1 MKFSKQ
7 ALLGTT
13 VLLGGSVLLYATM
26 HQVLNAP
33 AKPAANSQQVIAK
46 PTTDNQSAIS
56 NEPLTADTATE
67 KNLLAQKQK
76 EREQRVAAQ
85 EQQAQQYMTEQQRIE
100 AEALARSRAENQL
113 YANKNAANTNS
124 VVASSVTAI
133 TQPVVKPRPVDTVA
147 APPQTQATV
156 PNTVQN
162 TAQTQS
168 AAKTQNTAQ
177 IIATPKPTVA
187 APVVAQSQPA
197 AKTIPSN
204 PGTYQVK
211 AGEGLIGLSR
221 RYNVPVDVLAS
232 VNNLSTTSNLRV
244 GQTITIPTAAQVN
257 RITQQAQAREQ
268 QRQNEIA
275 RKKQEAE
282 QKKQQALLEQQQEV
296 AGKKQEAEQ
305 KKQQALLQQQQEVAR
320 KKQEAQLKEQLKEQ
334 KRQQE
339 IAQKKLEAQQQAQ
352 KKQAFQAA
360 QDNLRQAR
368 QTVKETDAKG
378 TFGVQVA
385 LATDQ
390 KKASEITQK
399 LQAAGY
405 KVKTTQTSK
414 GVRIVVGPEKGK
426 VAALA
431 LKDKLNNDSRVDVN
445 SGWVL
450 YW

>member
-46 PTTDNQSAIS
+46 PTTDKQSAIS
-56 NEPLTADTATE
+56 NEPLTADIATE

-124 VVASSVTAI
+124 VVASSVTTI

-147 APPQTQATV
+147 APPQTQAAV
-156 PNTVQN
+156 PNSVQN
-162 TAQTQS
+162 SAQSQS

-177 IIATPKPTVA
+177 IVATPKPTVT
-187 APVVAQSQPA
+187 APVVAQPQPA
-197 AKTIPSN
+197 AKTTPNN
-204 PGTYQVK
+204 PGAYQVK

-232 VNNLSTTSNLRV
+232 VNNLNTSSSLRV
-244 GQTITIPTAAQVN
+244 GQTINIPTAAQVN
-257 RITQQAQAREQ
+257 RITQQAQAQEQ
-268 QRQNEIA
+268 QRQNELA
-275 RKKQEAE
+275 RKKR
-282 QKKQQALLEQQQEV
+282 
-296 AGKKQEAEQ
+296 EAEQ

-320 KKQEAQLKEQLKEQ
+320 KKQEAAQKEQQKQQEIARKKQEAQLKEQ

-339 IAQKKLEAQQQAQ
+339 IARKKQEAQQQAQ

-368 QTVKETDAKG
+368 QTVKQTDAKG

>member
-7 ALLGTT
+7 ALLGST

-33 AKPAANSQQVIAK
+33 AKPTANSQQVIAK
-46 PTTDNQSAIS
+46 PTTDKQPAIS
-56 NEPLTADTATE
+56 NEPLTADIATE

-113 YANKNAANTNS
+113 YANKNTANTNS

-147 APPQTQATV
+147 APPQTQAAV
-156 PNTVQN
+156 PN

-168 AAKTQNTAQ
+168 AAKTQNTTQTKEQA
-177 IIATPKPTVA
+177 ATSKPTVT
-187 APVVAQSQPA
+187 APAVAQPQPVA
-197 AKTIPSN
+197 RATANNS
-204 PGTYQVK
+204 GAYQVK

-232 VNNLSTTSNLRV
+232 VNNLNTTSSLRV

-268 QRQNEIA
+268 QRQNDMA
-275 RKKQEAE
+275 RKKQEA
-282 QKKQQALLEQQQEV
+282 
-296 AGKKQEAEQ
+296 
-305 KKQQALLQQQQEVAR
+305 
-320 KKQEAQLKEQLKEQ
+320 QLKEQ

-368 QTVKETDAKG
+368 QTVKQTDAKG

-390 KKASEITQK
+390 KKANEITQK

>member
-46 PTTDNQSAIS
+46 PTTDKQSAIS
-56 NEPLTADTATE
+56 NEPLTADIATE

-147 APPQTQATV
+147 APPQTQAAV
-156 PNTVQN
+156 PNSVQN
-162 TAQTQS
+162 SAQSQS
-168 AAKTQNTAQ
+168 AAQTRSATQTKEQA
-177 IIATPKPTVA
+177 ATPKPTVT
-187 APVVAQSQPA
+187 APAVAQPQPA
-197 AKTIPSN
+197 AKATSSN

-211 AGEGLIGLSR
+211 AGDGLIGLSR

-232 VNNLSTTSNLRV
+232 VNNLNTTSNLRV

-268 QRQNEIA
+268 QRQNEMA
-275 RKKQEAE
+275 RKKQE
-282 QKKQQALLEQQQEV
+282 
-296 AGKKQEAEQ
+296 
-305 KKQQALLQQQQEVAR
+305 
-320 KKQEAQLKEQLKEQ
+320 EQLKEQ

-368 QTVKETDAKG
+368 QTVKQTDAKG

-385 LATDQ
+385 LATDE
-390 KKASEITQK
+390 KKANEITQK

-431 LKDKLNNDSRVDVN
+431 LKDKLNNDSRVNVN

>member
-46 PTTDNQSAIS
+46 PTTAKQSAIS
-56 NEPLTADTATE
+56 NEPLTADVATE

-76 EREQRVAAQ
+76 EREQRVTAQ

-113 YANKNAANTNS
+113 YANKNAANTNP

-147 APPQTQATV
+147 APPQTQAAV
-156 PNTVQN
+156 PNSVQN
-162 TAQTQS
+162 SAQTQS
-168 AAKTQNTAQ
+168 AAQTRSATQTKEQA
-177 IIATPKPTVA
+177 ATPKPTVT
-187 APVVAQSQPA
+187 APVVAQPQPV
-197 AKTIPSN
+197 AKTIPNN

-211 AGEGLIGLSR
+211 AGDGLIGLSR

-232 VNNLSTTSNLRV
+232 VNNLNTTSNLRV
-244 GQTITIPTAAQVN
+244 GQTINIPTAAQVN

-268 QRQNEIA
+268 QRQNEMA
-275 RKKQEAE
+275 R
-282 QKKQQALLEQQQEV
+282 
-296 AGKKQEAEQ
+296 KKQEAEQ

-320 KKQEAQLKEQLKEQ
+320 KKQEAAQKEQQKQQEIARKKQEEQLKEQ

-385 LATDQ
+385 LATDE
-390 KKASEITQK
+390 KKANEITQK

>member
-46 PTTDNQSAIS
+46 PTTDKQSAIS
-56 NEPLTADTATE
+56 NEPLTADVATE

-113 YANKNAANTNS
+113 YANKNATNTNS

-147 APPQTQATV
+147 APPQTQAAV

-162 TAQTQS
+162 TAQSQS
-168 AAKTQNTAQ
+168 AAQTRSATQTKEQA
-177 IIATPKPTVA
+177 ATPKPAVT
-187 APVVAQSQPA
+187 APAVAQPQPV
-197 AKTIPSN
+197 AKATPNN

-232 VNNLSTTSNLRV
+232 VNNLNTTSNLRV

-257 RITQQAQAREQ
+257 RITQQTQAREQ
-268 QRQNEIA
+268 QRQNEMA
-275 RKKQEAE
+275 RKKQE
-282 QKKQQALLEQQQEV
+282 
-296 AGKKQEAEQ
+296 
-305 KKQQALLQQQQEVAR
+305 
-320 KKQEAQLKEQLKEQ
+320 EQLKEQ

-390 KKASEITQK
+390 KKANEITQK

>member
-46 PTTDNQSAIS
+46 PMTDKQSAIS
-56 NEPLTADTATE
+56 NEPLTADIATE

-133 TQPVVKPRPVDTVA
+133 TQPVVKPRPVDTAA

-162 TAQTQS
+162 TAQSQS
-168 AAKTQNTAQ
+168 AAKTKEQV
-177 IIATPKPTVA
+177 ATPTPTVT
-187 APVVAQSQPA
+187 APVVAQPQPV
-197 AKTIPSN
+197 AKTIPNN
-204 PGTYQVK
+204 PGAYQVK
-211 AGEGLIGLSR
+211 SGEGLIGLSR

-232 VNNLSTTSNLRV
+232 VNNLNTSSSLRV

-257 RITQQAQAREQ
+257 RITEQTQAREQ

-282 QKKQQALLEQQQEV
+282 QKKQQALL
-296 AGKKQEAEQ
+296 
-305 KKQQALLQQQQEVAR
+305 QQQQEVAR
-320 KKQEAQLKEQLKEQ
+320 KKQEAAQKEQQKQQEIARKKQEAQLREQLKEQ

-368 QTVKETDAKG
+368 QTVKQTDVKG

>member
-46 PTTDNQSAIS
+46 PTTDKQSAIS
-56 NEPLTADTATE
+56 NEPLTADIATE

-113 YANKNAANTNS
+113 YANKNATNTNS

-147 APPQTQATV
+147 APPPTQAAV

-162 TAQTQS
+162 TAQSQS
-168 AAKTQNTAQ
+168 AAQTRSATQTKEQA
-177 IIATPKPTVA
+177 ATPKPAVT
-187 APVVAQSQPA
+187 APAVAQPQPV
-197 AKTIPSN
+197 AKATPSN

-232 VNNLSTTSNLRV
+232 VNNLNTTSNLRV

-257 RITQQAQAREQ
+257 RITQQTQAREQ
-268 QRQNEIA
+268 QRQNEMA
-275 RKKQEAE
+275 RKKQE
-282 QKKQQALLEQQQEV
+282 
-296 AGKKQEAEQ
+296 
-305 KKQQALLQQQQEVAR
+305 
-320 KKQEAQLKEQLKEQ
+320 EQLKEQ

-368 QTVKETDAKG
+368 QTVKQTDAKG

-385 LATDQ
+385 LATDE
-390 KKASEITQK
+390 KKANEITQK

>member
-46 PTTDNQSAIS
+46 PTTDKQSAIS
-56 NEPLTADTATE
+56 NEPLTADIATE

-147 APPQTQATV
+147 APPQTQAAV
-156 PNTVQN
+156 PNSVQN
-162 TAQTQS
+162 TAQSQS
-168 AAKTQNTAQ
+168 AAQTRSATQTKEQA
-177 IIATPKPTVA
+177 ATPKPTVT
-187 APVVAQSQPA
+187 APVVAQPQPV
-197 AKTIPSN
+197 AKTIPNN

-211 AGEGLIGLSR
+211 AGDGLIGLSR

-232 VNNLSTTSNLRV
+232 VNNLNTTSNLRV
-244 GQTITIPTAAQVN
+244 GQTINIPTAAQVN

-268 QRQNEIA
+268 QRQNDIA
-275 RKKQEAE
+275 RKKQEAAQKE
-282 QKKQQALLEQQQEV
+282 QQKQQEI
-296 AGKKQEAEQ
+296 
-305 KKQQALLQQQQEVAR
+305 AR

-368 QTVKETDAKG
+368 QTVKQTDAKG

-390 KKASEITQK
+390 KKANEITQK

>member
-46 PTTDNQSAIS
+46 PTTDKQSAIS
-56 NEPLTADTATE
+56 NEPLTADIATE

-156 PNTVQN
+156 PNSVQN
-162 TAQTQS
+162 SAQTQS

-177 IIATPKPTVA
+177 IVATPKPTVT
-187 APVVAQSQPA
+187 APVVAQPQPA
-197 AKTIPSN
+197 AKTIPNN
-204 PGTYQVK
+204 PGAYQVK

-232 VNNLSTTSNLRV
+232 VNNLSTTSSLRV

-257 RITQQAQAREQ
+257 RITQQTQAREQ

-296 AGKKQEAEQ
+296 ARKKQEAAQKEQ
-305 KKQQALLQQQQEVAR
+305 QKQQEIAR
-320 KKQEAQLKEQLKEQ
+320 KKQEAQLKEQ

-368 QTVKETDAKG
+368 QTVKQTDVKG

>member
-46 PTTDNQSAIS
+46 PTTDKQSAIS
-56 NEPLTADTATE
+56 NEPLTADIATE

-147 APPQTQATV
+147 APPQTQAAV
-156 PNTVQN
+156 PNSVQN
-162 TAQTQS
+162 TAQSQS
-168 AAKTQNTAQ
+168 AAQTRSATQTKEQA
-177 IIATPKPTVA
+177 ATPKPTVT
-187 APVVAQSQPA
+187 APVVAQPQPV
-197 AKTIPSN
+197 AKTIPNN

-211 AGEGLIGLSR
+211 AGDGLIGLSR

-232 VNNLSTTSNLRV
+232 VNNLNTTSNLRV
-244 GQTITIPTAAQVN
+244 GQTINIPTAAQVN

-268 QRQNEIA
+268 QRQNDIA
-275 RKKQEAE
+275 R
-282 QKKQQALLEQQQEV
+282 
-296 AGKKQEAEQ
+296 KKQEAEQ
-305 KKQQALLQQQQEVAR
+305 KKQQALLQQQQEVARKKQEAAQKQQEIAR

-385 LATDQ
+385 LATDE
-390 KKASEITQK
+390 KKANEITQK

>member
-26 HQVLNAP
+26 HQVLNTP
-33 AKPAANSQQVIAK
+33 AKSAANSQQVIAK

-56 NEPLTADTATE
+56 NEPLTADVATE

-113 YANKNAANTNS
+113 YANKNAANTSS

-147 APPQTQATV
+147 APSQTQAAV

-162 TAQTQS
+162 TAQTQN

-177 IIATPKPTVA
+177 IVATPKPTVT
-187 APVVAQSQPA
+187 APVVAQPQPV
-197 AKTIPSN
+197 AKATPSN
-204 PGTYQVK
+204 PGAYQVK

-232 VNNLSTTSNLRV
+232 VNNLNTTSSLRV

-268 QRQNEIA
+268 QRQNEIT
-275 RKKQEAE
+275 RKKREAE
-282 QKKQQALLEQQQEV
+282 QKKQQALL
-296 AGKKQEAEQ
+296 
-305 KKQQALLQQQQEVAR
+305 LQQQEVAR
-320 KKQEAQLKEQLKEQ
+320 KKQEAQLKEQ

-368 QTVKETDAKG
+368 QTVKQTDVKG

>member
-26 HQVLNAP
+26 HQVLNTP
-33 AKPAANSQQVIAK
+33 AKSAANSQQVIAK

-56 NEPLTADTATE
+56 NEPLTADVATE
-67 KNLLAQKQK
+67 KNLLAQKQQ

-113 YANKNAANTNS
+113 YANKNAANTSS

-147 APPQTQATV
+147 APPQTQAAV
-156 PNTVQN
+156 PNSVQN
-162 TAQTQS
+162 TAQTQNAAQTRS
-168 AAKTQNTAQ
+168 AAQTKVQA
-177 IIATPKPTVA
+177 ATPKPTVT
-187 APVVAQSQPA
+187 APAVAQPQPA
-197 AKTIPSN
+197 AKATPNN
-204 PGTYQVK
+204 PGAYQVK

-232 VNNLSTTSNLRV
+232 VNNLNTTSSLRV

-268 QRQNEIA
+268 QRQNEIT
-275 RKKQEAE
+275 RKKR
-282 QKKQQALLEQQQEV
+282 
-296 AGKKQEAEQ
+296 EAEQ

-320 KKQEAQLKEQLKEQ
+320 KKQEAQLKEQ

-368 QTVKETDAKG
+368 QTVKQTDVKG

>member
-26 HQVLNAP
+26 HQVLNTP
-33 AKPAANSQQVIAK
+33 AKSAANSQQVIAK

-56 NEPLTADTATE
+56 NEPLTADIATE

-113 YANKNAANTNS
+113 YANKNAANTSS

-133 TQPVVKPRPVDTVA
+133 TQPVVKPRPADTVT
-147 APPQTQATV
+147 APPQTQAAV

-162 TAQTQS
+162 SAQSQS
-168 AAKTQNTAQ
+168 AAKTKEQA
-177 IIATPKPTVA
+177 AALKPTVA
-187 APVVAQSQPA
+187 APVVAQPQPV
-197 AKTIPSN
+197 AKTTPNN
-204 PGTYQVK
+204 PGAYQVK

-268 QRQNEIA
+268 QRQNEIT

-282 QKKQQALLEQQQEV
+282 RKKQQALLEQQQEV
-296 AGKKQEAEQ
+296 SRKKQEAAQKEQ
-305 KKQQALLQQQQEVAR
+305 QKQQEIAR

-368 QTVKETDAKG
+368 QTVKQTDVKG

>member
-33 AKPAANSQQVIAK
+33 AKPAVNSQQVIAK
-46 PTTDNQSAIS
+46 PTTDKQSAIS
-56 NEPLTADTATE
+56 NEPLTADIATE

-147 APPQTQATV
+147 APPQTQAAV
-156 PNTVQN
+156 PNSVQN
-162 TAQTQS
+162 SAQSQS
-168 AAKTQNTAQ
+168 AAQTRSATQTKEQA
-177 IIATPKPTVA
+177 ATPKPTVT
-187 APVVAQSQPA
+187 APAVAQPQPV
-197 AKTIPSN
+197 AKATPNN

-211 AGEGLIGLSR
+211 AGDGLIGLSR

-232 VNNLSTTSNLRV
+232 VNNLNTTSNLRV

-257 RITQQAQAREQ
+257 RITQQTQAREQ
-268 QRQNEIA
+268 QRQNEMA
-275 RKKQEAE
+275 RKKQE
-282 QKKQQALLEQQQEV
+282 
-296 AGKKQEAEQ
+296 
-305 KKQQALLQQQQEVAR
+305 
-320 KKQEAQLKEQLKEQ
+320 EQLKEQ

-390 KKASEITQK
+390 KKANEITQK

>member
-33 AKPAANSQQVIAK
+33 AKPAVNSQQVIAK
-46 PTTDNQSAIS
+46 PTTDKQSAIS
-56 NEPLTADTATE
+56 NEPLTADIATE

-133 TQPVVKPRPVDTVA
+133 TQPVVKPRPVDRDA
-147 APPQTQATV
+147 APPQTQAAV
-156 PNTVQN
+156 PNSVQN
-162 TAQTQS
+162 SAQSQS
-168 AAKTQNTAQ
+168 AAQTRSATQTKEQA
-177 IIATPKPTVA
+177 ATPKPTVT
-187 APVVAQSQPA
+187 APAVAQPQPA
-197 AKTIPSN
+197 AKATANNS
-204 PGTYQVK
+204 GAYQVK

-232 VNNLSTTSNLRV
+232 VNNLNTTSNLRV

-257 RITQQAQAREQ
+257 RITQQTQAREQ

-275 RKKQEAE
+275 RKKQE
-282 QKKQQALLEQQQEV
+282 
-296 AGKKQEAEQ
+296 
-305 KKQQALLQQQQEVAR
+305 
-320 KKQEAQLKEQLKEQ
+320 EQLKEQ

-385 LATDQ
+385 LATDE
-390 KKASEITQK
+390 KKANEITQK

>member
-33 AKPAANSQQVIAK
+33 AKPAVNSQQVIAK
-46 PTTDNQSAIS
+46 PTTDKQSAIS
-56 NEPLTADTATE
+56 NEPLTADIATE

-147 APPQTQATV
+147 APPPTQATV
-156 PNTVQN
+156 PNSVQN
-162 TAQTQS
+162 TAQSQS
-168 AAKTQNTAQ
+168 AAKTQSTAQ
-177 IIATPKPTVA
+177 IVATPKPIVA
-187 APVVAQSQPA
+187 APVVAQPQPV
-197 AKTIPSN
+197 AKATSSN

-232 VNNLSTTSNLRV
+232 VNNLNTTSSLRV

-257 RITQQAQAREQ
+257 RITQQTQAREQ

-282 QKKQQALLEQQQEV
+282 QKKQQALL
-296 AGKKQEAEQ
+296 
-305 KKQQALLQQQQEVAR
+305 QQQQEVAR
-320 KKQEAQLKEQLKEQ
+320 KKQEAAQKEQQKQQEIARKKQEAQLKEQ

-368 QTVKETDAKG
+368 QTVKQTD
-378 TFGVQVA
+378 V
-385 LATDQ
+385 
-390 KKASEITQK
+390 K
-399 LQAAGY
+399 L
-405 KVKTTQTSK
+405 SL
-414 GVRIVVGPEKGK
+414 IHI
-426 VAALA
+426 
-431 LKDKLNNDSRVDVN
+431 
-445 SGWVL
+445 
-450 YW
+450 

>member
-46 PTTDNQSAIS
+46 PTTDKQSAIS
-56 NEPLTADTATE
+56 NEPLTADVATE

-100 AEALARSRAENQL
+100 AKALARSRAENQL

-147 APPQTQATV
+147 APPPTQATV
-156 PNTVQN
+156 PNSVQN

-177 IIATPKPTVA
+177 IVATPKPTVT
-187 APVVAQSQPA
+187 APVVAQPQPA
-197 AKTIPSN
+197 AKATPSN
-204 PGTYQVK
+204 PGAYQVK

-232 VNNLSTTSNLRV
+232 VNNLNTTSNLRV

-257 RITQQAQAREQ
+257 RITQQAQARAQ
-268 QRQNEIA
+268 QRQNEIT
-275 RKKQEAE
+275 RKRQEAE
-282 QKKQQALLEQQQEV
+282 QKKQQALLLQQQEV
-296 AGKKQEAEQ
+296 SRKKQEAAQKEQ
-305 KKQQALLQQQQEVAR
+305 QKQQEIAR

-368 QTVKETDAKG
+368 QTVKQTDVKG

>member
-46 PTTDNQSAIS
+46 PTTDKQSAIS
-56 NEPLTADTATE
+56 NEPLTADIATE

-133 TQPVVKPRPVDTVA
+133 TQPVVKPRPVDRDA
-147 APPQTQATV
+147 APPQTQAAV
-156 PNTVQN
+156 PNSVQN
-162 TAQTQS
+162 SAQSQS
-168 AAKTQNTAQ
+168 AAQTRSATQTKEQA
-177 IIATPKPTVA
+177 ATPKPTVT
-187 APVVAQSQPA
+187 APAVAQPQPV
-197 AKTIPSN
+197 AKATPNN

-232 VNNLSTTSNLRV
+232 VNNLNTTSNLRV

-257 RITQQAQAREQ
+257 RITQQTQAREQ
-268 QRQNEIA
+268 QRQNEMA
-275 RKKQEAE
+275 RKKQE
-282 QKKQQALLEQQQEV
+282 
-296 AGKKQEAEQ
+296 
-305 KKQQALLQQQQEVAR
+305 
-320 KKQEAQLKEQLKEQ
+320 EQLKEQ

-390 KKASEITQK
+390 KKANEITQK

>member
-46 PTTDNQSAIS
+46 PTTDKQSAIS
-56 NEPLTADTATE
+56 NEPLTADVATE

-113 YANKNAANTNS
+113 YANKNAANTSS

-147 APPQTQATV
+147 APPQTQAAV
-156 PNTVQN
+156 PNSVQN

-168 AAKTQNTAQ
+168 AAKTQNTTQ
-177 IIATPKPTVA
+177 IVATPKPTVT
-187 APVVAQSQPA
+187 APAVAQPQPV
-197 AKTIPSN
+197 AKATPNNS
-204 PGTYQVK
+204 GAYQVK

-232 VNNLSTTSNLRV
+232 VKNLSTTSLRV

-268 QRQNEIA
+268 QRQNEIT
-275 RKKQEAE
+275 RKRQEAE

-296 AGKKQEAEQ
+296 ARKKQEAAQ
-305 KKQQALLQQQQEVAR
+305 KAQQKQQEIAR

-339 IAQKKLEAQQQAQ
+339 IAQKKSEAQQQAQ

-368 QTVKETDAKG
+368 QTVKQTDAKG

>member
-46 PTTDNQSAIS
+46 PTTDKQSAIS
-56 NEPLTADTATE
+56 NEPLTADIATE

-113 YANKNAANTNS
+113 YANKNAANTNA

-147 APPQTQATV
+147 APPQTQAALP
-156 PNTVQN
+156 PNSPQN
-162 TAQTQS
+162 SAQSQS

-187 APVVAQSQPA
+187 APVVAQPQPA
-197 AKTIPSN
+197 AKTIPNN

-232 VNNLSTTSNLRV
+232 VNNLNTTSNLRV

-268 QRQNEIA
+268 QRQNEMA

-296 AGKKQEAEQ
+296 ARKKQEAAQ
-305 KKQQALLQQQQEVAR
+305 KAQQKQQEIAR
-320 KKQEAQLKEQLKEQ
+320 KKQEEQLKEQ

-368 QTVKETDAKG
+368 QTVKQTDVKG

>member
-46 PTTDNQSAIS
+46 PKTDKQSAIS
-56 NEPLTADTATE
+56 NEPLTADIATE

-113 YANKNAANTNS
+113 YANKNAANTSS

-147 APPQTQATV
+147 APSQTQAAV

-162 TAQTQS
+162 TAQTQN

-177 IIATPKPTVA
+177 IVATPKPTVT
-187 APVVAQSQPA
+187 APVVAQPQPV
-197 AKTIPSN
+197 AKATPSN
-204 PGTYQVK
+204 PGAYQVK

-232 VNNLSTTSNLRV
+232 VNNLNTTSSLRV

-268 QRQNEIA
+268 QRQNEIT

-282 QKKQQALLEQQQEV
+282 RKKQQALLEQQQEV
-296 AGKKQEAEQ
+296 SRKKQEAAQKEQ
-305 KKQQALLQQQQEVAR
+305 QKQQEIAR

-368 QTVKETDAKG
+368 QTVKQTDVKG

>member
-33 AKPAANSQQVIAK
+33 AKPAANSQQVITK
-46 PTTDNQSAIS
+46 PTTDKQSAIS
-56 NEPLTADTATE
+56 NEPLTADIATE

-76 EREQRVAAQ
+76 EQEQRVAAQ

-100 AEALARSRAENQL
+100 AKALARSRAENQL

-156 PNTVQN
+156 PNSVQN
-162 TAQTQS
+162 SAQTQS

-177 IIATPKPTVA
+177 IVATPKPTVT
-187 APVVAQSQPA
+187 APVVAQPQPA
-197 AKTIPSN
+197 AKTIPNN
-204 PGTYQVK
+204 PGAYQVK

-232 VNNLSTTSNLRV
+232 VNNLSTTSSLRV
-244 GQTITIPTAAQVN
+244 GQTINIPTAAQVN
-257 RITQQAQAREQ
+257 RITQQTQAREQ

-296 AGKKQEAEQ
+296 A
-305 KKQQALLQQQQEVAR
+305 R
-320 KKQEAQLKEQLKEQ
+320 KKQEAQLKEQ

>member
-33 AKPAANSQQVIAK
+33 AKSAANSQQVIAK
-46 PTTDNQSAIS
+46 PTTDKQSAIS
-56 NEPLTADTATE
+56 NEPLTADIATE

-162 TAQTQS
+162 TAQSQS
-168 AAKTQNTAQ
+168 AAKTKEQV
-177 IIATPKPTVA
+177 ATPKPTVT
-187 APVVAQSQPA
+187 APVVAQPQPA
-197 AKTIPSN
+197 AKTTPNN
-204 PGTYQVK
+204 PGAYQVK

-232 VNNLSTTSNLRV
+232 VNNLNTSSSLRV

-257 RITQQAQAREQ
+257 RITQQTQAREQ

-282 QKKQQALLEQQQEV
+282 QKKQQALL
-296 AGKKQEAEQ
+296 
-305 KKQQALLQQQQEVAR
+305 QQQQEVAR
-320 KKQEAQLKEQLKEQ
+320 KKQEAAQKEQQKQQEIARKKQEAQLKEQ

-368 QTVKETDAKG
+368 QTVKQTDVKG

>member
-46 PTTDNQSAIS
+46 PTTDKQSASS
-56 NEPLTADTATE
+56 NEPLTADVATE

-147 APPQTQATV
+147 APPQTQAAV
-156 PNTVQN
+156 PNSVQN
-162 TAQTQS
+162 SAQTQS

-177 IIATPKPTVA
+177 IVATPKPTVT
-187 APVVAQSQPA
+187 APVVAQPQSA
-197 AKTIPSN
+197 AKTTPNN
-204 PGTYQVK
+204 PGAYQVK

-232 VNNLSTTSNLRV
+232 VNNLNTTSSLRV
-244 GQTITIPTAAQVN
+244 GQTINIPTAAQVN
-257 RITQQAQAREQ
+257 RITQQTQAREQ

-282 QKKQQALLEQQQEV
+282 QKKQQALL
-296 AGKKQEAEQ
+296 
-305 KKQQALLQQQQEVAR
+305 QQQQEVAR
-320 KKQEAQLKEQLKEQ
+320 KKQEAAQKAQQKQQEIARKKQEEQLKEQ

-368 QTVKETDAKG
+368 QTVKQTDAKG

>member
-46 PTTDNQSAIS
+46 PTTDKQSAIS
-56 NEPLTADTATE
+56 NEPLTADVATE

-113 YANKNAANTNS
+113 YANNNATNTSS

-147 APPQTQATV
+147 APSQTQAAV

-162 TAQTQS
+162 TAQTQN

-177 IIATPKPTVA
+177 IVATPKPTVT
-187 APVVAQSQPA
+187 APVVAQPQPA
-197 AKTIPSN
+197 AKATPSN
-204 PGTYQVK
+204 PGAYQVK

-268 QRQNEIA
+268 QRQNEIT

-282 QKKQQALLEQQQEV
+282 RKKQQALLEQQQEV
-296 AGKKQEAEQ
+296 SRKKQEAAQKEQ
-305 KKQQALLQQQQEVAR
+305 QKQQEIAR

-368 QTVKETDAKG
+368 QTVKQTDVKG

>member
-46 PTTDNQSAIS
+46 PTTDKQSAIS
-56 NEPLTADTATE
+56 NEPLTADIATE

-147 APPQTQATV
+147 APPQTQAALPKSV
-156 PNTVQN
+156 
-162 TAQTQS
+162 QTQS
-168 AAKTQNTAQ
+168 AAKTQSTAQ
-177 IIATPKPTVA
+177 IVATPKPTVA
-187 APVVAQSQPA
+187 APFVAQPQPA
-197 AKTIPSN
+197 AKTIPNN

-232 VNNLSTTSNLRV
+232 VNNLNTTSSLRV
-244 GQTITIPTAAQVN
+244 GQTINIPTAAQVN
-257 RITQQAQAREQ
+257 RITQQTQAREQ

-282 QKKQQALLEQQQEV
+282 QKKQQALL
-296 AGKKQEAEQ
+296 
-305 KKQQALLQQQQEVAR
+305 QQQQEVAR
-320 KKQEAQLKEQLKEQ
+320 KKQEAAQKEQQKQQEIARKKQEAQLKEQ

-368 QTVKETDAKG
+368 QTVKQTDVKG

>member
-46 PTTDNQSAIS
+46 PTTDKQSAIS
-56 NEPLTADTATE
+56 NEPLTADVATE

-100 AEALARSRAENQL
+100 AKALARSRAENQL

-133 TQPVVKPRPVDTVA
+133 TQPVVKPRPADTVT
-147 APPQTQATV
+147 APPQTQAAV

-162 TAQTQS
+162 SAQSQS
-168 AAKTQNTAQ
+168 AAKTKEQA
-177 IIATPKPTVA
+177 AALKPTVA
-187 APVVAQSQPA
+187 APVVAQPQPV
-197 AKTIPSN
+197 AKTTPNN
-204 PGTYQVK
+204 PGAYQVK

-232 VNNLSTTSNLRV
+232 VNNLNTTSNLRV

-257 RITQQAQAREQ
+257 RITQQTQAREQ

-275 RKKQEAE
+275 RKR
-282 QKKQQALLEQQQEV
+282 
-296 AGKKQEAEQ
+296 QEAEQ

-320 KKQEAQLKEQLKEQ
+320 KKQEAAQKEQQKQQEIARKKQEAQLREQLKEQ

-368 QTVKETDAKG
+368 QTVKQTDVKG

>member
-46 PTTDNQSAIS
+46 PTTDKQSAIS
-56 NEPLTADTATE
+56 NEPLTADIATE

-100 AEALARSRAENQL
+100 AKALARSRAENQL
-113 YANKNAANTNS
+113 YANKNATNTNS

-147 APPQTQATV
+147 APPQTQAAV

-162 TAQTQS
+162 TAQSQS
-168 AAKTQNTAQ
+168 AAQTRSATQTKEQA
-177 IIATPKPTVA
+177 ATPKPAVT
-187 APVVAQSQPA
+187 APAVAQPQPA
-197 AKTIPSN
+197 AKATPSN

-211 AGEGLIGLSR
+211 AGDGLIGLSR

-232 VNNLSTTSNLRV
+232 VNNLNTTSSLRV

-257 RITQQAQAREQ
+257 RITQQTQAREQ
-268 QRQNEIA
+268 QRQNEMA
-275 RKKQEAE
+275 RKKQE
-282 QKKQQALLEQQQEV
+282 
-296 AGKKQEAEQ
+296 
-305 KKQQALLQQQQEVAR
+305 
-320 KKQEAQLKEQLKEQ
+320 EQLKEQ

-368 QTVKETDAKG
+368 QTVKQTDAKG

>member
-46 PTTDNQSAIS
+46 PTTDKQPAIS
-56 NEPLTADTATE
+56 NEPLTADIATE

-147 APPQTQATV
+147 APPQTQAAV

-162 TAQTQS
+162 SAQSQS
-168 AAKTQNTAQ
+168 AAQTRSATQTKGQA
-177 IIATPKPTVA
+177 ATPKPTVA
-187 APVVAQSQPA
+187 APVVAQPQPV
-197 AKTIPSN
+197 AKTIPNN
-204 PGTYQVK
+204 PGAYQVK

-232 VNNLSTTSNLRV
+232 VNNLNTTSSLRV

-282 QKKQQALLEQQQEV
+282 QKKQQALL
-296 AGKKQEAEQ
+296 
-305 KKQQALLQQQQEVAR
+305 QQQQEVAR
-320 KKQEAQLKEQLKEQ
+320 KKQEAAQKAQQKQQEIARKKQEEQLKEQ

-339 IAQKKLEAQQQAQ
+339 IARKKLEAQQQAQ

-368 QTVKETDAKG
+368 QTVKQTDVKG

>member
-46 PTTDNQSAIS
+46 PTTDKQSAIS
-56 NEPLTADTATE
+56 NEPLTADIATE

-100 AEALARSRAENQL
+100 AKALARSRAENQL

-147 APPQTQATV
+147 APPPTQATV
-156 PNTVQN
+156 PNSVQN
-162 TAQTQS
+162 SAQSQS

-177 IIATPKPTVA
+177 IVATPKPTVT
-187 APVVAQSQPA
+187 APVVAQPQPV
-197 AKTIPSN
+197 AKTTPN
-204 PGTYQVK
+204 NTGAYQVK

-232 VNNLSTTSNLRV
+232 VNNLNTTSSLRV

-282 QKKQQALLEQQQEV
+282 QKKQQALL
-296 AGKKQEAEQ
+296 
-305 KKQQALLQQQQEVAR
+305 QQQQEVAR
-320 KKQEAQLKEQLKEQ
+320 KKQEAAQKAQQKQQEIARKKQEAQLREQLKEQ

-368 QTVKETDAKG
+368 QTVKQTDVKG

>member
-33 AKPAANSQQVIAK
+33 AKPAVNSQQVIAK
-46 PTTDNQSAIS
+46 PTTDKQSAIS
-56 NEPLTADTATE
+56 NEPLTADIATE

-113 YANKNAANTNS
+113 YANKNTANTNS

-147 APPQTQATV
+147 APPQTQAAV

-162 TAQTQS
+162 TAQSQS
-168 AAKTQNTAQ
+168 AAQTRSATQTKEQA
-177 IIATPKPTVA
+177 ATPKPTVT
-187 APVVAQSQPA
+187 APAVAQPQPA
-197 AKTIPSN
+197 AKATPSN

-211 AGEGLIGLSR
+211 AGDGLIGLSR

-232 VNNLSTTSNLRV
+232 VNNLNTTSSLRV

-268 QRQNEIA
+268 QRQNDIA
-275 RKKQEAE
+275 R
-282 QKKQQALLEQQQEV
+282 
-296 AGKKQEAEQ
+296 KKQEAEQ

-320 KKQEAQLKEQLKEQ
+320 KKQEAAQKEQQKQQEIARKKQEAQLREQLKEQ

-368 QTVKETDAKG
+368 QTVKQTDAKG

-390 KKASEITQK
+390 KKANEITQK

>member
-46 PTTDNQSAIS
+46 PTTDKQSAIS
-56 NEPLTADTATE
+56 NEPLTADIATE

-147 APPQTQATV
+147 APPQTQAAV
-156 PNTVQN
+156 PNSVKN
-162 TAQTQS
+162 SAQTQN
-168 AAKTQNTAQ
+168 AAKTQNIAQ
-177 IIATPKPTVA
+177 IVATPKPTVA
-187 APVVAQSQPA
+187 APVVAQPQPV
-197 AKTIPSN
+197 AKATPSN
-204 PGTYQVK
+204 PGAYQVK

-232 VNNLSTTSNLRV
+232 VNNLNTTSNLRV

-268 QRQNEIA
+268 QRQNEIT

-296 AGKKQEAEQ
+296 ARKKQEAAQ
-305 KKQQALLQQQQEVAR
+305 KAQQKQQDIAR

-368 QTVKETDAKG
+368 QTVKQTDVKG

>member
-46 PTTDNQSAIS
+46 PTTDKQSAIS
-56 NEPLTADTATE
+56 NEPLTADIATE

-147 APPQTQATV
+147 APPQTQAAV
-156 PNTVQN
+156 PNSVQN
-162 TAQTQS
+162 TAQSQS
-168 AAKTQNTAQ
+168 AAQTRSATQTKEQA
-177 IIATPKPTVA
+177 ATPKPAVT
-187 APVVAQSQPA
+187 APAVAQPQPV
-197 AKTIPSN
+197 AKATPSN

-211 AGEGLIGLSR
+211 AGDGLIGLSR

-232 VNNLSTTSNLRV
+232 VNNLNTTSSLRV

-268 QRQNEIA
+268 QRQNEMA
-275 RKKQEAE
+275 RKKQE
-282 QKKQQALLEQQQEV
+282 
-296 AGKKQEAEQ
+296 
-305 KKQQALLQQQQEVAR
+305 
-320 KKQEAQLKEQLKEQ
+320 EQLKEQ

-390 KKASEITQK
+390 KKANEITQK

>member
-46 PTTDNQSAIS
+46 PMTDKQSAIS
-56 NEPLTADTATE
+56 NEPLTADIATE

-113 YANKNAANTNS
+113 YANKNAANTSS

-147 APPQTQATV
+147 APPQTQAAV
-156 PNTVQN
+156 PNTLQN
-162 TAQTQS
+162 TAQSQS
-168 AAKTQNTAQ
+168 AVKTQNTVQ
-177 IIATPKPTVA
+177 IVATPKPTVT
-187 APVVAQSQPA
+187 APVVAQPQPV
-197 AKTIPSN
+197 AKATPSN
-204 PGTYQVK
+204 PGAYQVK
-211 AGEGLIGLSR
+211 PGEGLIGLSR

-232 VNNLSTTSNLRV
+232 VNNLNTTSNLRV

-268 QRQNEIA
+268 QRQNEIT
-275 RKKQEAE
+275 RKKREAE

-296 AGKKQEAEQ
+296 SRKKQEAAQKEQ
-305 KKQQALLQQQQEVAR
+305 QKQQEIAR

-368 QTVKETDAKG
+368 QTVKQTDVKG

>member
-46 PTTDNQSAIS
+46 PTTDKQSAIS
-56 NEPLTADTATE
+56 NEPLTADIATE

-76 EREQRVAAQ
+76 EREQRAAAQ

-156 PNTVQN
+156 PNSVQN
-162 TAQTQS
+162 TAQTQN

-177 IIATPKPTVA
+177 IIATPKPTVT
-187 APVVAQSQPA
+187 APVVAQPQPV
-197 AKTIPSN
+197 AKGNPSN
-204 PGTYQVK
+204 SGAYQVK

-268 QRQNEIA
+268 QRQNEIT

-296 AGKKQEAEQ
+296 ARKKQEAAQKEQ
-305 KKQQALLQQQQEVAR
+305 QKQQEIAR

-368 QTVKETDAKG
+368 QTVKQTDVKG

>member
-46 PTTDNQSAIS
+46 PTTDKQSAIS
-56 NEPLTADTATE
+56 NEPLTADIATE

-147 APPQTQATV
+147 APPQTQAAV
-156 PNTVQN
+156 PNSVQN
-162 TAQTQS
+162 SAQSQS
-168 AAKTQNTAQ
+168 AAQTRSATQTKEQA
-177 IIATPKPTVA
+177 ATPKPTVT
-187 APVVAQSQPA
+187 APAVAQPQPA
-197 AKTIPSN
+197 AKATPSN

-232 VNNLSTTSNLRV
+232 VNNLNTTSSLRV

-257 RITQQAQAREQ
+257 RITQQTQAREQ

-282 QKKQQALLEQQQEV
+282 QKKQQALLQQQQEV
-296 AGKKQEAEQ
+296 ARKKQEAAQKEQ
-305 KKQQALLQQQQEVAR
+305 QKQQEIAR

-368 QTVKETDAKG
+368 QTVKQTDVKG

>member
-33 AKPAANSQQVIAK
+33 AKPEANSQQVIAK
-46 PTTDNQSAIS
+46 PMTDKQSANS
-56 NEPLTADTATE
+56 NEPLTADIATE

-113 YANKNAANTNS
+113 YANKNAANTSS

-133 TQPVVKPRPVDTVA
+133 TQPVVKPRPVDTGA
-147 APPQTQATV
+147 APPQTQAAV

-162 TAQTQS
+162 TAQSQS
-168 AAKTQNTAQ
+168 TAKTQNNAQ
-177 IIATPKPTVA
+177 IVATPKPTVT
-187 APVVAQSQPA
+187 APVVAQPQPA
-197 AKTIPSN
+197 AKATPSN
-204 PGTYQVK
+204 PGAYQVK

-232 VNNLSTTSNLRV
+232 VNNLNTTSNLRV

-257 RITQQAQAREQ
+257 RITQQAQALEQ

-275 RKKQEAE
+275 RKKQEAAQKE
-282 QKKQQALLEQQQEV
+282 QQKQQEI
-296 AGKKQEAEQ
+296 
-305 KKQQALLQQQQEVAR
+305 AR
-320 KKQEAQLKEQLKEQ
+320 KKQEAQLKEQ

-368 QTVKETDAKG
+368 QTVKQTDVKG

>member
-33 AKPAANSQQVIAK
+33 AKPAVNSQQVIAK
-46 PTTDNQSAIS
+46 PTTDKQSAIS
-56 NEPLTADTATE
+56 NEPLTADIATE

-133 TQPVVKPRPVDTVA
+133 TQPVVKPRPVDRDA
-147 APPQTQATV
+147 APPQTQAAV
-156 PNTVQN
+156 PNSVQN
-162 TAQTQS
+162 SAQSQS
-168 AAKTQNTAQ
+168 AAQTRSATQTKEQA
-177 IIATPKPTVA
+177 ATPKPTVT
-187 APVVAQSQPA
+187 APAVAQPQPA
-197 AKTIPSN
+197 AKATPSN

-211 AGEGLIGLSR
+211 AGDGLIGLSR

-232 VNNLSTTSNLRV
+232 VNNLNTTSSLRV

-268 QRQNEIA
+268 QRQNDIA
-275 RKKQEAE
+275 R
-282 QKKQQALLEQQQEV
+282 
-296 AGKKQEAEQ
+296 KKQEAEQ

-320 KKQEAQLKEQLKEQ
+320 KKQEAAQKEQQKQQEIARKKQEAQLKEQ

-368 QTVKETDAKG
+368 QTVKQTDVKG

-385 LATDQ
+385 LATDE
-390 KKASEITQK
+390 KKANEITQK

>member
-46 PTTDNQSAIS
+46 PTTDKQSAIS
-56 NEPLTADTATE
+56 NEPLTADIATE

-133 TQPVVKPRPVDTVA
+133 TQPVVKPRPVDRDA
-147 APPQTQATV
+147 APPQTQAAV
-156 PNTVQN
+156 PNSVQN
-162 TAQTQS
+162 SAQSQS
-168 AAKTQNTAQ
+168 AAQTRSATQTKEQA
-177 IIATPKPTVA
+177 ATPKPAVT
-187 APVVAQSQPA
+187 APAVAQPQPA
-197 AKTIPSN
+197 AKATPSN

-232 VNNLSTTSNLRV
+232 VNNLNTTSNLRV

-268 QRQNEIA
+268 QRQNEMA
-275 RKKQEAE
+275 RKKQE
-282 QKKQQALLEQQQEV
+282 
-296 AGKKQEAEQ
+296 
-305 KKQQALLQQQQEVAR
+305 
-320 KKQEAQLKEQLKEQ
+320 EQLKEQ

-390 KKASEITQK
+390 KKANEITQK

>member
-46 PTTDNQSAIS
+46 PTTDKQSAIS
-56 NEPLTADTATE
+56 NEPLTADIATE

-113 YANKNAANTNS
+113 YANKNATNTNS

-147 APPQTQATV
+147 APPQTQAAV
-156 PNTVQN
+156 PNSVQN
-162 TAQTQS
+162 SAQSQS
-168 AAKTQNTAQ
+168 AAQTRSATQTKEQA
-177 IIATPKPTVA
+177 ATPKPTVT
-187 APVVAQSQPA
+187 APAVAQPQPA
-197 AKTIPSN
+197 AKATPSN

-211 AGEGLIGLSR
+211 AGDGLIGLSR

-232 VNNLSTTSNLRV
+232 VNNLNTTSSLRV

-257 RITQQAQAREQ
+257 RITQQTQAREQ
-268 QRQNEIA
+268 QRQNEMA
-275 RKKQEAE
+275 R
-282 QKKQQALLEQQQEV
+282 
-296 AGKKQEAEQ
+296 KKQEAEQ

-320 KKQEAQLKEQLKEQ
+320 KKQEAAQKQQEIARKKQEAQLKEQ

-390 KKASEITQK
+390 KKANEITQK